1 MRDMR
6 RFKAFVF
13 DMDGTIL
20 DSEKYHI
27 RAFVDAMREVAGYT
41 LTDAEELEFIGHP
54 SFAFAGML
62 AKRHGLTLSPDVV
75 VKRKFERTYEIFRA
89 EFFPGAEEFILAW
102 RGRVAMALASNSP
115 HHFVDRAVRDLGL
128 DGVLNPV
135 LAIEDV
141 KQGKPDPEMLLAAMH
156 RLGVGAS
163 ETLVFEDSPLGIQA
177 ALAAG
182 CTVVALANPGYPPPV
197 NVPPGVEVTTWPEL
211 NAICAR

>member
-1 MRDMR
+1 MR

-62 AKRHGLTLSPDVV
+62 AK
-75 VKRKFERTYEIFRA
+75 RA